1 MQFSMETNDYEHD
14 FLLIEISSKGLY
26 QIQVYLCLHACYPMM
41 QALLGFTCCIIRLY
55 LACLIGSLH

>member
-1 MQFSMETNDYEHD
+1 MIMNMIFYE
-14 FLLIEISSKGLY
+14 LRLACSKGLY
-26 QIQVYLCLHACYPMM
+26 QIQVYLCMHACYPMM